1 MLCWR
6 TVILRGL
13 FNFKLLI
20 MWDFC
25 FSAASQLTV
34 SLWSSMQSFR
44 DAQVPSCFTPLTPPE
59 ILFMHISCD
68 TIPFSLGLVLNEL
81 VEYLIGKGC
90 SGMLLASYWVFLNFS
105 LVDKSSRTLSSFALR
120 DSELKTSRSFFTVLN
135 TATAA
140 LTQSCILTS
149 SPFSFPRQ
157 SWDMI
162 YLMYFSLSP
171 PSNIY
176 QYWSD
181 WSPDGNLTLLDILV
195 SSILPYHC
203 PREVTC
209 DSTSPVKAFT
219 QNHLWK
225 PQSVSPSNL
234 FIL

>member
-44 DAQVPSCFTPLTPPE
+44 DAQVPSCFTPLTLPE

-90 SGMLLASYWVFLNFS
+90 SGMVLASY
-105 LVDKSSRTLSSFALR
+105 
-120 DSELKTSRSFFTVLN
+120 
-135 TATAA
+135 
-140 LTQSCILTS
+140 
-149 SPFSFPRQ
+149 
-157 SWDMI
+157 
-162 YLMYFSLSP
+162 
-171 PSNIY
+171 
-176 QYWSD
+176 
-181 WSPDGNLTLLDILV
+181 
-195 SSILPYHC
+195 
-203 PREVTC
+203 
-209 DSTSPVKAFT
+209 
-219 QNHLWK
+219 
-225 PQSVSPSNL
+225 
-234 FIL
+234 